1 MATNHFE
8 GRVVVLTGA
17 GGGLGSALA
26 RQLIQQGAHLILSSR
41 QPHKLEQA
49 AAEAMAG
56 GGPGRIIKLVPADLS
71 SDAGCAELHRACE
84 ELPHPVDMLINN
96 AGVASYGPLHSVP
109 QHAWEQ
115 MVQINLLAPLR
126 LTTRFLPTMIARKS
140 GHIVLISSI
149 FGQRGL
155 PGVSV
160 YASTKFG
167 LRGLGEA
174 LAEDL
179 HRTGVEVSVVYPS
192 FTRTEML
199 HAAPR
204 YGGTH
209 VHVPNW
215 LVDEAEPVVQR
226 ILGDLA
232 QRRRHIYPSWRAQ
245 AYALAGRFIPG
256 VLPHLARW
264 VTR

>member
-1 MATNHFE
+1 MATNHFA
-8 GRVVVLTGA
+8 GRVVLITGA

-41 QPHKLEQA
+41 QQHKLEQA
-49 AAEAMAG
+49 AADAVASG
-56 GGPGRIIKLVPADLS
+56 GAGRIIKLVAADL
-71 SDAGCAELHRACE
+71 ATETGCAALHDACE
-84 ELPHPVDMLINN
+84 ALAHPVDMLIHN
-96 AGVASYGPLHSVP
+96 AGVASYGPFHSVP
-109 QHAWEQ
+109 QEAWEQ
-115 MVQINLLAPLR
+115 MVQLNLLAPLR
-126 LTTRFLPTMIARKS
+126 LTNRFLPAMVARRR

-160 YASTKFG
+160 YAATKFG
-167 LRGLGEA
+167 LRGWGEA

-179 HRTGVEVSVVYPS
+179 HRSGVEVSVVYPS

-204 YGGTH
+204 YGDTQ

-215 LVDEAEPVVQR
+215 LIDEAEPVVQR
-226 ILGDLA
+226 IISDLA
-232 QRRRHIYPSWRAQ
+232 QRRRHIYPSWRSR
-245 AYALAGRFIPG
+245 AYALAGRFVPG